1 MIKLS
6 TEYYDLLDEYLFNF
20 QDEDLMEKLYVNT
33 QARNIV
39 DLRNKREVDMENKKK
54 VLLEQLRDEQIQF
67 KSDIKSQYVNVDKLS
82 R

>member
-1 MIKLS
+1 
-6 TEYYDLLDEYLFNF
+6 
-20 QDEDLMEKLYVNT
+20 
-33 QARNIV
+33 
-39 DLRNKREVDMENKKK
+39 MENNKK